1 MKQFDWLAFSVCVP
15 PLNSRCLV
23 SLLFR
28 LFAGQIRSV
37 GRFGSPM
44 TTKRRQCRSGGIPW
58 RRHPGH
64 FEPSH
69 QQFLSMRHAGHFVLW
84 ERDLSTN
91 RFIPASKGLPT
102 DNPTLLIGHHWTP
115 IGSARSGVCLCGTC
129 VFVCS
134 KFLLS
139 PLKMSGSSTLLMF
152 HQTTGQSGARSWMH
166 PFLCGDGGGRFEKNC
181 RSSSKRVHPYDQ

>member
-1 MKQFDWLAFSVCVP
+1 MVKFGVSINGPHPTSIYLHACSSCSSRPPANRCVLLIALRRSVRCVEMKGVQEKKHPTTSCFEGVNP
-15 PLNSRCLV
+15 
-23 SLLFR
+23 SLLR
-28 LFAGQIRSV
+28 
-37 GRFGSPM
+37 
-44 TTKRRQCRSGGIPW
+44 
-58 RRHPGH
+58 
-64 FEPSH
+64 
-69 QQFLSMRHAGHFVLW
+69 
-84 ERDLSTN
+84 
-91 RFIPASKGLPT
+91 
-102 DNPTLLIGHHWTP
+102 GHHWTP